1 MSNKSLAVL
10 DNAIRSKKFRNKPYV
25 IIPKVEAKV
34 ILSTQAQQKVLLEEQ
49 QAYIEELEMKL
60 RTIGELL

>member
-10 DNAIRSKKFRNKPYV
+10 DNAIRSKKFRNKSYV
-25 IIPKVEAKV
+25 IIPKSEAKI
-34 ILSTQAQQKVLLEEQ
+34 ILSTQAQQRSLLDEQ